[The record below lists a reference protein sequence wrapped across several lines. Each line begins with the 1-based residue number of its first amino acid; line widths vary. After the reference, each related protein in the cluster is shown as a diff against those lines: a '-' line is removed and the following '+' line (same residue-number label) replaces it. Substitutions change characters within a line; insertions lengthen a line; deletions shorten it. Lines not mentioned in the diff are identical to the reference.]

1 LIERAT
7 ERFGTLPVNSSE
19 ASLLC
24 AQLGERGAPGV
35 LIEQL
40 GARESG
46 SQAESAIDF
55 GDAQTDHRQAVCA
68 TNVRGYLFANL
79 ALATD
84 DVLVSR

>member
-1 LIERAT
+1 
-7 ERFGTLPVNSSE
+7 
-19 ASLLC
+19 
-24 AQLGERGAPGV
+24 V

-68 TNVRGYLFANL
+68 TNVRDYLFANL
-79 ALATD
+79 ALAAD
-84 DVLVSR
+84 DVFVSR